1 MPLVAT
7 DRLDRRS
14 DLFKLQ
20 SEVAVALSLSVCLS
34 LSLSLSLAGGNL
46 FAESFAAFPQ
56 LSSERVVRRLLFGGV
71 REAAMLRRAKLP
83 ELRLNVAARVG
94 EWTCGT

>member
-20 SEVAVALSLSVCLS
+20 SEVAVALSLC